1 LNEIEL
7 DTNGDSEVERV
18 KKNLNFEEKVE
29 IERSDKVEVHDKIDE
44 TGKIDE
50 TSKEMIEKEVEPE
63 LLRSDEE
70 KEEVE
75 EQKGENE
82 NAEAE
87 VEHDSEQGK
96 HLLNFYK
103 YIFKWS

>member
-18 KKNLNFEEKVE
+18 KRVKKNLNFEEKVE
-29 IERSDKVEVHDKIDE
+29 IERDSDKVEVNDKIDE
-44 TGKIDE
+44 TP
-50 TSKEMIEKEVEPE
+50 KEMIEKEVEPE
-63 LLRSDEE
+63 QLLRSDEE

-75 EQKGENE
+75 EQKDENE

>member
-1 LNEIEL
+1 MNEIEL
-7 DTNGDSEVERV
+7 DSNGANEVERV

-29 IERSDKVEVHDKIDE
+29 IERSDKVDE
-44 TGKIDE
+44 TP
-50 TSKEMIEKEVEPE
+50 KEMIEKEVEPE

-75 EQKGENE
+75 EQKDENE

-96 HLLNFYK
+96 HLLNFFL
-103 YIFKWS
+103 IHI